1 MRIVEVTVGELP
13 GFINSPEY
21 LGLDV
26 KPITPLRAV
35 SQAKN
40 PDAAASDIAL
50 IYACE
55 NNSLLSFVG
64 LIPAALNHNNGF
76 AASNTGWWVNPE
88 KGKALGLPLFLRAFS
103 GSNRRMFFTDCPAYT
118 KEILDKTGCFTF
130 FPPVVGKRWFIRF
143 YSGSRLKNKGYYK
156 YIVSFARGIDS
167 LLNTLYLPI
176 MQSGRNENL
185 AGGYEVYQCQKL
197 DGSVASFIGE
207 HSGNYFLRQDIDK
220 LNWIISHPWVATRAG
235 TDDIEYPFTYEVQNF
250 SQHFL
255 VIRKEGEIRA
265 VLFISMRDNH
275 VTLPFYYGSSRWI
288 NEVAGVLREH
298 IIKLQ
303 ANSLILFNEELIR
316 AFEAIKLPAYYT
328 KNIVRY
334 AGCAAGL
341 EPLFSQGGL
350 FQDGEAD
357 VVFT

>member
-1 MRIVEVTVGELP
+1 MRIVEVTVGELSD
-13 GFINSPEY
+13 FVNSPEY
-21 LGLDV
+21 LRLDV

-55 NNSLLSFVG
+55 NNSLLSFAG

-76 AASNTGWWVNPE
+76 AASNSGWWVNPE

-130 FPPVVGKRWFIRF
+130 FPPVVGKRWFMRF
-143 YSGSRLKNKGYYK
+143 YSGSRLKKNGYNKYA
-156 YIVSFARGIDS
+156 VTFARGIDL
-167 LLNTLYLPI
+167 LLNSINIPF
-176 MQSGRNENL
+176 MPSGRKENST
-185 AGGYEVYQCQKL
+185 GGYEVYQCQKL
-197 DGSVASFIGE
+197 DGSVVSFIGE
-207 HSGNYFLRQDIDK
+207 HSGDYFLRQDIAK
-220 LNWIISHPWVATRAG
+220 LNWIVSQPWVTTST
-235 TDDIEYPFTYEVQNF
+235 TDTINYPFTYEVQNF

-265 VLFISMRDNH
+265 VLLLSMRDNH

-288 NEVAGVLREH
+288 NEVAGVLKEH

-316 AFEAIKLPAYYT
+316 AFEAITLPAYYT

-334 AGCAAGL
+334 SGCSAGL
-341 EPLFSQGGL
+341 EPFFPTTGL